1 MPSRLEEIKNGRS
14 RNRSM
19 SAQVKEGVM
28 TLPRF
33 FGYYYMTS
41 LFPKSENGISS
52 LRKRDFGFVV
62 LCFALATSAFLGFL
76 IYCGDDYAELNEHI
90 PRFGNVLNTL
100 GSHGALTILVAFI
113 VMLVLL
119 PLPFRLL
126 GSLWVSFSTSDS
138 SVAVPKKLLD
148 DMIYAENHDDVKR
161 MLGLLR
167 DNNVKKTRELMD
179 KKMPALRR
187 ISTEEVKFQ
196 PTSWYSFISMQL
208 LLAGSALVICVM
220 SDSLGGVTDEGTS
233 NGLSTFAA
241 GTFSIVSLC
250 LAVVATHGVGG
261 RLRYGEF
268 DFYQPFTG
276 GAVFCTL
283 QGISWTLFS
292 MSVFL
297 IGLQSFC
304 SFVGYFQITCFRCL
318 EQQILRQTT
327 SSDSGAVLSTAT
339 TMGVVAEVLM
349 VISLFAYR
357 TV

>member
-1 MPSRLEEIKNGRS
+1 
-14 RNRSM
+14 
-19 SAQVKEGVM
+19 
-28 TLPRF
+28 
-33 FGYYYMTS
+33 
-41 LFPKSENGISS
+41 
-52 LRKRDFGFVV
+52 
-62 LCFALATSAFLGFL
+62 
-76 IYCGDDYAELNEHI
+76 
-90 PRFGNVLNTL
+90 
-100 GSHGALTILVAFI
+100 
-113 VMLVLL
+113 MLVLL
-119 PLPFRLL
+119 PLPFRIL

-167 DNNVKKTRELMD
+167 DNNVQKCRNLMD
-179 KKMPALRR
+179 EKMPVTRR
-187 ISTEEVKFQ
+187 DQSEEVTFQ
-196 PTSWYSFISMQL
+196 STSWYSFISMQL
-208 LLAGSALVICVM
+208 LLASSALVICIM
-220 SDSLGGVTDEGTS
+220 SDSLGSSASNSNNDHA
-233 NGLSTFAA
+233 NGLSTFGA
-241 GTFSIVSLC
+241 GMFSIVSLC
-250 LAVVATHGVGG
+250 LAMVATHGVGG
-261 RLRYGEF
+261 RLRYGDF

-327 SSDSGAVLSTAT
+327 GSDSGAVLFSAT

-349 VISLFAYR
+349 IISLFAYR
-357 TV
+357 TLYEFPTSLTYYTLNTHN